1 MLSSHT
7 ESNRLATNIFLD
19 QIFNLKYEEQHFDI
33 EPSDAQTFAKW
44 CKGECRYDHKYKG
57 RKDDVNDK
65 KTKKRTWRK
74 QMSKLLLI
82 FWNPFLFLDV

>member
-44 CKGECRYDHKYKG
+44 CKGECRYDYKNKG
-57 RKDDVNDK
+57 GENDVNDE
-65 KTKKRTWRK
+65 KTRGRTRSRLQK
-74 QMSKLLLI
+74 
-82 FWNPFLFLDV
+82 

>member
-33 EPSDAQTFAKW
+33 EPSDAQTFAK
-44 CKGECRYDHKYKG
+44 
-57 RKDDVNDK
+57 
-65 KTKKRTWRK
+65 
-74 QMSKLLLI
+74 
-82 FWNPFLFLDV
+82 